1 MKKILTFLSIIIL
14 SSLLANTNVI
24 AQDFDFNKAN
34 KNVRVKNNQI
44 KRLLDKKVMRSLN
57 KAADDLLPDI
67 VKTASIVYYQE
78 KGEAVV
84 TSKYNNLS
92 EEQITVLNFYILAR
106 VESELERKNQLAEE
120 DSLRLE
126 LYMDRRTKL
135 LQTLS
140 KIMKEMSDTSD
151 DTVRNIR

>member
-1 MKKILTFLSIIIL
+1 MKKILTFLSLIIL

>member
-1 MKKILTFLSIIIL
+1 MKKILTFLSIVIL

-84 TSKYNNLS
+84 TSKYNHLS